1 MKVSTESA
9 FEDLEFDA
17 SFSFDNLS
25 TNIRSGD
32 QWLGAERKSL
42 KLCIFIVNISWAK
55 YLLQENI

>member
-42 KLCIFIVNISWAK
+42 KLCIFIVNIS
-55 YLLQENI
+55 